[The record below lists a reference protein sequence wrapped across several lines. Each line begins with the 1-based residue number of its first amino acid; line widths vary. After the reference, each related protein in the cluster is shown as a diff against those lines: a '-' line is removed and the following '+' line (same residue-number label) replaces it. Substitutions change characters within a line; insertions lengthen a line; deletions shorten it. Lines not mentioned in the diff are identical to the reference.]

1 MNEALAQTLSAFEL
15 VLRLSLPV
23 LGAAFAVV
31 LVTSLGAMWTRL
43 AEPALA
49 ALPRALVTL
58 LVLGGTGGYIA
69 RELVHY
75 ATALFRA
82 LPELAR

>member
-15 VLRLSLPV
+15 VLRTSLPLLAV
-23 LGAAFAVV
+23 ALVVTLVGALLA
-31 LVTSLGAMWTRL
+31 LWTRL
-43 AEPALA
+43 AEPAIG
-49 ALPRALVTL
+49 ALSRALVTL

-69 RELVHY
+69 SELVGY
-75 ATALFRA
+75 ASGLFRA